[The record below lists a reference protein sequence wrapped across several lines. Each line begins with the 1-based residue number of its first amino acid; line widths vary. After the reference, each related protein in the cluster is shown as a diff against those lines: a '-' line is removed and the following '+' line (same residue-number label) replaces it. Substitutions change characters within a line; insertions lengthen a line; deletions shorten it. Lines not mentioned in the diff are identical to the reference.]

1 MGWHNYSMI
10 PSTRVLLADDHA
22 VVRAGIRNAIEDL
35 PHITIVGEV
44 GNGLELMEG
53 LTALTPDLL
62 LIDVTMPAFEPIS
75 TIRRVRGL
83 FPKLR
88 ILVVSAY
95 DDDVYVQGLLSAGV
109 NGYHLKDQPLRDLR
123 LAVERVRAGERW
135 VSSSLLD
142 KLLQPATQTAVSPQL
157 SKRQKDI
164 LRQLAEGLDNRAIA
178 LRLNLSI
185 KTIENHLTRLYRQ
198 LDVQSRLEAAHYV
211 QTHPELI
218 AHQGEEDD
226 LAETAV
232 FPLPH
237 PPQNAIL
244 VVDDNQ
250 RYRTQLRRMLGRVHP
265 QAMIYEAPNTAEA
278 VRLSGQLLPDLAF
291 VDVVLADED
300 GIHCTRRIKH
310 ASPSSRIILISA
322 YPDREFHRR
331 GLDAGATALVDKKDL
346 DTAALQQIIED
357 TFR

>member
-1 MGWHNYSMI
+1 MML
-10 PSTRVLLADDHA
+10 STRVLLADDHA

-35 PHITIVGEV
+35 PQITIVGEV
-44 GNGLELMEG
+44 GSGPELMEG
-53 LTALTPDLL
+53 LAALSPDLL

-75 TIRRVRGL
+75 TIRRIRGL
-83 FPKLR
+83 YPRLR

-123 LAVERVRAGERW
+123 LAVERVLAGERW
-135 VSSSLLD
+135 ISSPLLD
-142 KLLQPATQTAVSPQL
+142 KLLQPTAQTAVSPQL
-157 SKRQKDI
+157 SQRQKDI

-178 LRLNLSI
+178 QRLNLSV

-198 LDVQSRLEAAHYV
+198 IDVQSRLEAAHYV

-218 AHQGEEDD
+218 AHQGERREA
-226 LAETAV
+226 AETAV

-237 PPQNAIL
+237 IPTTQTAIL

-278 VRLSGQLLPDLAF
+278 VRLSGQVLPDLAF

-310 ASPSSRIILISA
+310 ASPTSRIILISA

>member
-1 MGWHNYSMI
+1 ML
-10 PSTRVLLADDHA
+10 STRVLLADDHA

-35 PHITIVGEV
+35 PQITIVGEV
-44 GNGLELMEG
+44 GSGPELMEG
-53 LTALTPDLL
+53 LAALSPDLL

-75 TIRRVRGL
+75 TIRRIRGL
-83 FPKLR
+83 YPRLR

-123 LAVERVRAGERW
+123 LAVERVLAGERW
-135 VSSSLLD
+135 ISSPLLD
-142 KLLQPATQTAVSPQL
+142 KLLQPTAQTAVSPQL
-157 SKRQKDI
+157 SQRQKDI

-178 LRLNLSI
+178 QRLNLSV

-198 LDVQSRLEAAHYV
+198 IDVQSRLEAAHYV

-218 AHQGEEDD
+218 AHQGERREA
-226 LAETAV
+226 AETAV

-237 PPQNAIL
+237 IPTTQTAIL

-265 QAMIYEAPNTAEA
+265 QALIYEAPNTAEA
-278 VRLSGQLLPDLAF
+278 VRLSGQVLPDLAF

-310 ASPSSRIILISA
+310 ASPTSRIILISA

>member
-1 MGWHNYSMI
+1 MGWHNWLMGL
-10 PSTRVLLADDHA
+10 STRVLLADDHA

-35 PHITIVGEV
+35 PHIMIVGEV
-44 GNGLELMEG
+44 GSGPELMEG
-53 LTALTPDLL
+53 LAMLSPDLL

-75 TIRRVRGL
+75 TIRRIRGL
-83 FPKLR
+83 YPKLR

-95 DDDVYVQGLLSAGV
+95 DDDVYVQGLLSVGV

-135 VSSSLLD
+135 ISSPLLH
-142 KLLQPATQTAVSPQL
+142 KLLQPTAQTAVSPHL
-157 SKRQKDI
+157 SQRQKDI

-178 LRLNLSI
+178 QRLNLSV

-218 AHQGEEDD
+218 AHQGEVYEV
-226 LAETAV
+226 EKTAV
-232 FPLPH
+232 FP
-237 PPQNAIL
+237 PPPATQTAIL

-278 VRLSGQLLPDLAF
+278 VRLSGQVLPDLAF

-310 ASPSSRIILISA
+310 ASPASRIILISA

-346 DTAALQQIIED
+346 DAAALQQIVED